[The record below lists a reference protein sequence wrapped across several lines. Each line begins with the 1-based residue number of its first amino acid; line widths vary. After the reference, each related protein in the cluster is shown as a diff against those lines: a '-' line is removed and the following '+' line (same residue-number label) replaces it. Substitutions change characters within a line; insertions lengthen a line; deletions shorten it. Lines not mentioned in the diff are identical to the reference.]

1 MNNNNKNTVNKMNNK
16 KEDDEISAFSNFDI
30 TEIQQERNIEK
41 EVKEKLDVVRKL
53 YHKAR

>member
-1 MNNNNKNTVNKMNNK
+1 MNNK

-53 YHKAR
+53 YHKARKEIKIKLI